1 MQLQVIYTEALES
14 SRLFRRKALNS
25 TQGKGVLSVWFFR
38 RGAGSAGRM
47 YRSSLTLLVGLRVR
61 DDWLEPERTN
71 PCITCHRPK
80 GFLDVLGGSF
90 DRD

>member
-47 YRSSLTLLVGLRVR
+47 YQSDLHTSRWLAGLGR
-61 DDWLEPERTN
+61 LA
-71 PCITCHRPK
+71 
-80 GFLDVLGGSF
+80 
-90 DRD
+90 